1 MYSILLLIFIPFLP
15 RGYLHLSTTDQCHL
29 QTSVHRYSC
38 PTSVSFSI
46 TTANE
51 KGLWSLMNPFVTP
64 QLPCMSLTYFWLPHA
79 AARFLLVIH
88 HMLALDLQSS
98 TAREHQ
104 QANITFIVLSAW
116 SPTTAAFDQQLF
128 PMDLCYDRQHWIL
141 KVFISQFFKRIFFTM
156 VSLFT

>member
-15 RGYLHLSTTDQCHL
+15 RGYLHLTTR
-29 QTSVHRYSC
+29 SMS
-38 PTSVSFSI
+38 S
-46 TTANE
+46 ANISPQR
-51 KGLWSLMNPFVTP
+51 LWSLMNPFVTP
-64 QLPCMSLTYFWLPHA
+64 QLHCMSLTYFWLPHA

-104 QANITFIVLSAW
+104 HSNITFIVLSAW

-141 KVFISQFFKRIFFTM
+141 KVFISQFFLPWFHFSPNLYISFRTT
-156 VSLFT
+156 SLC